1 MKHDQLPGANEA
13 ALHGHG
19 SVDDAHPAVDL
30 VWVVELVTNVNDG
43 TEIISNIKHNNAAE
57 AVVKAEG
64 SRRETFGHG
73 TVDTRAGLVQTGRQ
87 VLKFS
92 STHVSVVSEDRVSE
106 KKSDGTL

>member
-1 MKHDQLPGANEA
+1 MNDTNPVVNLIWTVK
-13 ALHGHG
+13 
-19 SVDDAHPAVDL
+19 L
-30 VWVVELVTNVNDG
+30 VSNVNYG
-43 TEIISNIKHNNAAE
+43 TKIISNIKHNNAAE

-64 SRRETFGHG
+64 SRWETFGHG

-92 STHVSVVSEDRVSE
+92 STHVSVVSDDGVSE

>member
-1 MKHDQLPGANEA
+1 MNDT
-13 ALHGHG
+13 
-19 SVDDAHPAVDL
+19 HPVVNLIWTVKL
-30 VWVVELVTNVNDG
+30 VSNVNYG
-43 TEIISNIKHNNAAE
+43 TKIISDIKHNNAAE

-87 VLKFS
+87 VLTFS
-92 STHVSVVSEDRVSE
+92 STHVSVISDDGVSE